1 MTKIDLH
8 MHSNYSDGKFSPR
21 ELIDIA
27 SKKGI
32 SAMAITDHDKATAN
46 KEAETYAKEKGIE
59 YVHGIEITATPPEG
73 VKELHI
79 VGLFIDSENEEI
91 KKIPERHKKYAIAT
105 AKKIIEKLNILNYKI
120 NFKEL
125 LEETKGEHF
134 GRPFIAKVLMK
145 KYPEKFQERG
155 QVFDELL
162 GKQGKSFVMPQGTEL
177 DEIIK
182 IIHNAGG
189 IAIVAHPWYL
199 GENMLEILEKF
210 VSFGGDGIE
219 LDCSPKDSFSK
230 NTEEILENFAKKNNL
245 VISGGTDFHEIKE
258 GGIEIGD
265 KGISEKEFLKLK
277 GYHQKMQEDKYYNK

>member
-1 MTKIDLH
+1 
-8 MHSNYSDGKFSPR
+8 MHSTHSDGAFSPK

-46 KEAETYAKEKGIE
+46 KEAEIYAKEKGIE
-59 YVHGIEITATPPEG
+59 YVHGIEITATPLEG

-79 VGLFIDSENEEI
+79 VGLFINSKNEEI
-91 KKIPERHKKYAIAT
+91 KKIPERHKGYAITT
-105 AKKIIEKLNILNYKI
+105 AKKIIEKLNDLGYEIT
-120 NFKEL
+120 FEDL

-134 GRPFIAKVLMK
+134 GRPFIAKILMK

-162 GKQGKSFVMPQGTEL
+162 GKQGKSFVIPKGTEL
-177 DEIIK
+177 DEAIK

-189 IAIVAHPWYL
+189 IAIVAHPWFI

-210 VSFGGDGIE
+210 VSLGGNGIE
-219 LDCSPKDSFSK
+219 MSYSSKDSISEDTK
-230 NTEEILENFAKKNNL
+230 EILKKFVEENNL
-245 VISGGTDFHEIKE
+245 IISGGTDFHEIKE
-258 GGIEIGD
+258 GGIELGD
-265 KGISEKEFLKLK
+265 RGISEEEFLKLK
-277 GYHQKMQEDKYYNK
+277 KYHQKNARK